1 MLRISRLALA
11 MLLLNLTLVGQEL
24 ACAHEAHALELPA
37 SMDHGSQSHHEGDVP
52 SGPEDQPCDEPGGQC
67 CEAIASCN
75 VEGVPR
81 QALSRADRP
90 RAERALIA
98 GAESHLASTP
108 VEVATPPPRR

>member
-1 MLRISRLALA
+1 MLRISRFALGL
-11 MLLLNLTLVGQEL
+11 LLLNLTLVGQEL
-24 ACAHEAHALELPA
+24 ACDHATQAMEIPA
-37 SMDHGSQSHHEGDVP
+37 STSHDSQSHRQGGVP
-52 SGPEDQPCDEPGGQC
+52 SVPEERPCEEPGGQC

-98 GAESHLASTP
+98 GAESHLASIP
-108 VEVATPPPRR
+108 VEVATPPPRG